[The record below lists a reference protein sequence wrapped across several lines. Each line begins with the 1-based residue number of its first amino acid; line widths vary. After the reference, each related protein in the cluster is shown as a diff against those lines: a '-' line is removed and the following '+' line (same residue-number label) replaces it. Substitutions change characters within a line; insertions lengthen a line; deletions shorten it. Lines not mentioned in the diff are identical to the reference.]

1 MGYYVNGM
9 YIMCERMGETERTT
23 ERESVLMVDKWTYL
37 NLPFTSIITS
47 SLLFSLAMMKVESVG
62 NTVAEQI

>member
-1 MGYYVNGM
+1 MNGM

-23 ERESVLMVDKWTYL
+23 ERESVLMVELRDKWTYL

-47 SLLFSLAMMKVESVG
+47 SLLFSLAMMNVESEG
-62 NTVAEQI
+62 NTTAEQI